1 MKPIQVLIIS
11 ILLCSLIGCKSGKGS
26 SESEN
31 SKITSQISIPK
42 VTDLKETHPRLLLS
56 EDQLLNLKQKI
67 NTDTTLSV
75 WYDEVKKDAEEIMS
89 LPLSKYDLRDGVRLL
104 WVSNEMVRRIYT
116 LAFLYRMEENE
127 MYLERA
133 WQELEAC
140 ATFPDWN
147 PVHFLDVGEMCHAF
161 AIGYDWLYADLSED
175 QRSIIREALINK
187 GINPYLKGS
196 ESGRGKWVKNIANWN
211 FVCNGG
217 VGIAAL
223 ALGAEEEEIFDK
235 VISHVMENL
244 PYGLKSFAPDGGWD
258 EGAGYWDYGTR
269 YLTYLMASLQSATGQ
284 LYGIPNAAGLAE
296 TCYFPIYMSGNGN
309 KSYQFGDG
317 GSKRVSDPAM
327 FWLAKQYNKPIFGVW
342 RYLHIAK
349 EGAKPS
355 IFDLLW
361 YKPEFSN
368 SSELEELPPDRYFR
382 HVEVVSVRSSF
393 KDKNGFMAGLK
404 GRMVSELHHNDLDQ
418 GSFYLEALGETWAE
432 ELGSGSNTVSYYN
445 APGYWQYSPLGDRW
459 NYYAKRA
466 EGQNTLVINPN
477 LKADQISDAQS
488 PIINY
493 RSQAEE
499 VFAVTDITDAYRDHA
514 NKVQR
519 GLYLFENRKTLTIQ
533 DEVELKELGEIWWFM
548 HTKAEITIQN
558 NGQQVILEKNGKKLI
573 ASIQSSEP
581 ASFSVIEALPLPSSP
596 KDEYWNP
603 PAGMKK
609 LAIHFENIKNLTLN
623 VSFKEASAEDQDI
636 HSERQIIPLNKWG
649 EF

>member
-1 MKPIQVLIIS
+1 MKIIHILIIS
-11 ILLCSLIGCKSGKGS
+11 ILCGSLSACNSGQGS
-26 SESEN
+26 SESEK
-31 SKITSQISIPK
+31 SKISSQISIPK
-42 VTDLKETHPRLLLS
+42 VSDLKETHPRLLLS
-56 EDQLLNLKQKI
+56 EDQLLNLKQRIK
-67 NTDTTLSV
+67 TDTTLMV
-75 WYDEVKKDAEEIMS
+75 WYDDVKRDAEEIMS
-89 LPLSKYDLRDGVRLL
+89 LPLSKYELRDGVRLL
-104 WVSNEMVRRIYT
+104 WVSNEMVRRMYI
-116 LAFLYRMEENE
+116 LSFLYRMEENA

-140 ATFPDWN
+140 AAFPDWN

-175 QRSIIREALINK
+175 QREIIREALIDK
-187 GINPYLKGS
+187 GINHYLKGS
-196 ESGRGKWVKNIANWN
+196 ESGSGKWVKNITNWN

-223 ALGAEEEEIFDK
+223 AIGVEEKEIFSN
-235 VISHVMENL
+235 VISHVMTNL
-244 PYGLKSFAPDGGWD
+244 PYAIKSYAPDGAWD
-258 EGAGYWDYGTR
+258 EGAAYWGYGTR

-284 LYGIPNAAGLAE
+284 LYGIPDAEGLVE

-317 GSKRVSDPAM
+317 GSNKVSDPAM
-327 FWLAKQYNKPIFGVW
+327 FWLAEQYNKPVFGAW
-342 RYLHIAK
+342 RYLHIAS

-368 SSELEELPPDRYFR
+368 TSELEKLPPDRYFR

-432 ELGSGSNTVSYYN
+432 ELGSGHYN
-445 APGYWQYSPLGDRW
+445 APGYWQYLPLGDRW
-459 NYYAKRA
+459 NYYPKRA
-466 EGQNTLVINPN
+466 EGQNTLVINPS

-488 PIINY
+488 AIISYN
-493 RSQAEE
+493 SQTEE
-499 VFAVTDITDAYRDHA
+499 VFAVTDFTDAYRDHA
-514 NKVQR
+514 RKVQR
-519 GLYLFENRKTLTIQ
+519 GLYLCDKRKTLMIQ
-533 DEVELKELGEIWWFM
+533 DELELKEPGEIWWFM
-548 HTKAEITIQN
+548 HTRAEITVIN
-558 NGQQVILEKNGKKLI
+558 NAQQVIMEKNGKKLL

-581 ASFSVIEALPLPSSP
+581 ASFSVVEALPLPSSP

-609 LAIHFENIKNLTLN
+609 LAIHFENTKKLTLN
-623 VSFKEASAEDQDI
+623 ITFKEVSVEIQDI
-636 HSERQIIPLNKWG
+636 HSDRKIIPMEKWG
-649 EF
+649 DN

>member
-1 MKPIQVLIIS
+1 MKIIHILFIS
-11 ILLCSLIGCKSGKGS
+11 ILLVNLIGCKSGTGYP
-26 SESEN
+26 ESEN
-31 SKITSQISIPK
+31 SKTSSQISIPQ
-42 VTDLKETHPRLLLS
+42 VTDLKVIHPRLLLT

-67 NTDTTLSV
+67 NADTTLSQ
-75 WYDEVKKDAEEIMS
+75 WYDEVKRDAEEIMS

-104 WVSNEMVRRIYT
+104 WVSNEMVRRMYT

-140 ATFPDWN
+140 AAFPDWN

-187 GINPYLKGS
+187 GIDPYLKGS
-196 ESGRGKWVKNIANWN
+196 EAGNSRWIKNTQNWN

-223 ALGAEEEEIFDK
+223 SLGAEEEEIFGK
-235 VISHVMENL
+235 VISFVMENL
-244 PYGLKSFAPDGGWD
+244 PYALRSYAPDGAWD

-284 LYGIPNAAGLAE
+284 LYGIPDAAGLAE

-327 FWLAKQYNKPIFGVW
+327 FWLAEQYNKPVFGAW
-342 RYLHIAK
+342 RYLHIAR
-349 EGAKPS
+349 EGAKPG

-368 SSELEELPPDRYFR
+368 TSELAELPPDRYFR

-432 ELGSGSNTVSYYN
+432 ELGSGHYN

-459 NYYAKRA
+459 NYYPKRA
-466 EGQNTLVINPN
+466 EGQNTLVINPS
-477 LKADQISDAQS
+477 LEADQISDAQS
-488 PIINY
+488 GIISYN
-493 RSQAEE
+493 SKAED
-499 VFAVTDITDAYRDHA
+499 VFAVTDFTDAYRDHA
-514 NKVQR
+514 RKVQR
-519 GLYLFENRKTLTIQ
+519 GLRLCDDRKTLMIQ
-533 DEVELKELGEIWWFM
+533 DELELKEPGEIWWFM
-548 HTKAEITIQN
+548 HTRAEITVQN
-558 NGQQVILEKNGKKLI
+558 NAQQVILKKNGKKLM

-581 ASFSVIEALPLPSSP
+581 ASFSVVEARSLPSSP
-596 KDEYWNP
+596 KDKYWNP

-609 LAIHFENIKNLTLN
+609 LAIHFENIKSLTLN
-623 VSFKEASAEDQDI
+623 VTFIEASVEGQDI
-636 HSERQIIPLNKWG
+636 HSDRKMIPMNKWG
-649 EF
+649 DN